1 MFVRT
6 LMQYPDGYLE
16 AQAASQDQSSEEEGG
31 KQKGKRGKK
40 RKNAGQRNG
49 AVPEDRVRSATLKC
63 PYLVFCYNYTRE
75 TSYIIAK

>member
-1 MFVRT
+1 MYVRT
-6 LMQYPDGYLE
+6 HMQYPDGYLE

-49 AVPEDRVRSATLKC
+49 AVPED
-63 PYLVFCYNYTRE
+63 
-75 TSYIIAK
+75 